1 MSISV
6 LALLNDKV
14 DALQSNF
21 WAVHVSAKLRRLARC
36 HSFAVSEYAM
46 SLPRTLAVL
55 SLIALAAPAQAQP
68 GVWGDRGWTTAPGGY
83 ARGARAAPSSREGK
97 VQVARFAAEDPAL
110 VAALGK
116 GTVSVIEA
124 PAANPVAPREMATY
138 QAAVID
144 ALVSSGYQTA
154 TPDGAQVAEVRVLHS
169 VAEPQEAP
177 RKPISGEMAV
187 GVSNRGSMMG
197 LGLNI
202 DLTKPKGALVSTRLE
217 ARIKDRASGTV
228 LWEGR
233 ADILTREGDARWS
246 DQKIAERLASALFEG
261 FPAAGA

>member
-1 MSISV
+1 MPLS
-6 LALLNDKV
+6 
-14 DALQSNF
+14 
-21 WAVHVSAKLRRLARC
+21 
-36 HSFAVSEYAM
+36 
-46 SLPRTLAVL
+46 RTLALL

-68 GVWGDRGWTTAPGGY
+68 GVWGDRGWTSAPSGY
-83 ARGARAAPSSREGK
+83 ARSGATRTASREGK
-97 VQVARFAAEDPAL
+97 VQVARFVAEDPAA

-116 GTVSVIEA
+116 GTVSVVEA
-124 PAANPVAPREMATY
+124 PATSPVDAREMATY

-144 ALVSSGYQTA
+144 ALAGAGYQTA
-154 TPDGAQVAEVRVLHS
+154 TPEGAHVTEVRVLHS

-177 RKPISGEMAV
+177 KKPVSGEMAV

-197 LGLNI
+197 LGINI
-202 DLTKPKGALVSTRLE
+202 DLTKPRAALVSTRLE
-217 ARIKDRASGTV
+217 ARIKDRASGAV

-233 ADILTREGDARWS
+233 ADILTREGDARWT

>member
-1 MSISV
+1 MPLS
-6 LALLNDKV
+6 
-14 DALQSNF
+14 
-21 WAVHVSAKLRRLARC
+21 
-36 HSFAVSEYAM
+36 
-46 SLPRTLAVL
+46 RTLALL

-68 GVWGDRGWTTAPGGY
+68 GVWGGRGWTSAPSGY
-83 ARGARAAPSSREGK
+83 ARSGATRTASREGK
-97 VQVARFAAEDPAL
+97 VQVARFVAEDPAA

-116 GTVSVIEA
+116 GTVSVVEA
-124 PAANPVAPREMATY
+124 PATSPVDAREMATY

-144 ALVSSGYQTA
+144 ALAGAGYQTA
-154 TPDGAQVAEVRVLHS
+154 TPEGAHVTEVRVLHS

-177 RKPISGEMAV
+177 KKPVSGEMAV

-197 LGLNI
+197 LGINI
-202 DLTKPKGALVSTRLE
+202 DLTKPRAALVSTRLE
-217 ARIKDRASGTV
+217 ARIKDRASGAV

-233 ADILTREGDARWS
+233 ADILTREGDARWT

>member
-1 MSISV
+1 MPLS
-6 LALLNDKV
+6 
-14 DALQSNF
+14 
-21 WAVHVSAKLRRLARC
+21 
-36 HSFAVSEYAM
+36 
-46 SLPRTLAVL
+46 RTLALL

-68 GVWGDRGWTTAPGGY
+68 GVWGDRGWTSAPSGY
-83 ARGARAAPSSREGK
+83 ARSSATRTASREGK
-97 VQVARFAAEDPAL
+97 VQVARFVAEDPAA

-116 GTVSVIEA
+116 GTVSVVEA
-124 PAANPVAPREMATY
+124 PATSPVDAREMATY

-144 ALVSSGYQTA
+144 ALAGAGYQTA
-154 TPDGAQVAEVRVLHS
+154 TPEGAHVTEVRVLHS

-177 RKPISGEMAV
+177 KKPVSGEMAV

-197 LGLNI
+197 LGINI
-202 DLTKPKGALVSTRLE
+202 DLTKPRAALVSTRLE
-217 ARIKDRASGTV
+217 ARIKDRASGAV

-233 ADILTREGDARWS
+233 ADILTREGDARWT

>member
-1 MSISV
+1 MPLS
-6 LALLNDKV
+6 
-14 DALQSNF
+14 
-21 WAVHVSAKLRRLARC
+21 
-36 HSFAVSEYAM
+36 
-46 SLPRTLAVL
+46 RTLALL

-68 GVWGDRGWTTAPGGY
+68 GVWGDRGWTSAPSGY
-83 ARGARAAPSSREGK
+83 ARSGATRTASREGK
-97 VQVARFAAEDPAL
+97 VQVARFVAEDPAA

-116 GTVSVIEA
+116 GTVSVVEA
-124 PAANPVAPREMATY
+124 PATSPVDAREMATY

-144 ALVSSGYQTA
+144 ALAGAGYQTA
-154 TPDGAQVAEVRVLHS
+154 TPEGAHVTEVRVLHS

-177 RKPISGEMAV
+177 KKPVSGEMAM

-197 LGLNI
+197 LGINI
-202 DLTKPKGALVSTRLE
+202 DLTKPRAALVSTRLE
-217 ARIKDRASGTV
+217 ARIKDRASGAV

-233 ADILTREGDARWS
+233 ADILTREGDARWT

>member
-1 MSISV
+1 
-6 LALLNDKV
+6 
-14 DALQSNF
+14 
-21 WAVHVSAKLRRLARC
+21 
-36 HSFAVSEYAM
+36 M
-46 SLPRTLAVL
+46 SLPRTLTLL

-68 GVWGDRGWTTAPGGY
+68 GGWGDRGWGDRGWTSAPSGY
-83 ARGARAAPSSREGK
+83 ARNARAVSVNREGK
-97 VQVARFAAEDPAL
+97 VQVARFVAEDPAA

-124 PAANPVAPREMATY
+124 PATSLVDAREMATY

-144 ALVSSGYQTA
+144 ALAGAGYQTA
-154 TPDGAQVAEVRVLHS
+154 TPDGAHVAEVRVAHA

-177 RKPISGEMAV
+177 KKPVSGEMMM
-187 GVSNRGSMMG
+187 GVSNRGTMMG
-197 LGLNI
+197 MGINI

-217 ARIKDRASGTV
+217 ARIRDRVSGAV

-233 ADILTREGDARWS
+233 ADILTRQGDARWT
-246 DQKIAERLASALFEG
+246 DQKIAQRLADALFEG